1 MARLKWDQVGKK
13 QYETGVYECA
23 LFSMSTDGKYKAG
36 VAWDGV
42 TSITESPSGAD
53 STKLYA
59 NNGLYLNLRG
69 IEQFGGKIEAYTYP
83 SEFAECDGSA
93 ELTKGVYIG
102 QQDRKPFGLV
112 YKTVLGLDSGANG
125 YKVHFVYGCTASPSE
140 RAHNT
145 INENPE
151 AITMAWDFE
160 ATPVPVAGFKP
171 VAHLEI
177 SSFEADS
184 EKLKALED
192 IVYGKDPTAPE
203 GADGTESKFLLPD
216 EIKKLMTQ
224 AAG

>member
-13 QYETGVYECA
+13 RYETGASECA
-23 LFSMSTDGKYKAG
+23 LFNMGNDGNYKTG
-36 VAWDGV
+36 VAWDGL
-42 TSITESPSGAD
+42 TGITESPSGAD

-69 IEQFGGKIEAYTYP
+69 VEQFGGTIEAYTYP
-83 SEFAECDGSA
+83 TEFAECDGSA

-102 QQDRKPFGLV
+102 QQDRKTFGLV
-112 YKTVLGLDSGANG
+112 YKTVLGVDSGVNG
-125 YKVHFVYGCTASPSE
+125 YKLHFVYGCTASPSE
-140 RAHNT
+140 RAYST
-145 INENPE
+145 INDNPE
-151 AITMAWDFE
+151 AMTMSWDFE

-192 IVYGKDPTAPE
+192 IVYGKDPTMPE
-203 GADGTESKFLLPD
+203 GSDGTESRLPLPD
-216 EIKKLMTQ
+216 EIKTLMTQ
-224 AAG
+224 AA